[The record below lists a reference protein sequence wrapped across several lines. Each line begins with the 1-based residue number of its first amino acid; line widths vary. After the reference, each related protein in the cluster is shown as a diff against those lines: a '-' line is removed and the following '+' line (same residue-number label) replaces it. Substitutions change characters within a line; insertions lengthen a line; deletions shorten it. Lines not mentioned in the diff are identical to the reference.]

1 MNSGHELDRAVV
13 VTVRDDRQWIQMLLN
28 DDGRQP
34 SAAELVAGLE
44 RCSFEALLPLMPRIT
59 DVVLK
64 VGRGRARARAR
75 AAHIP
80 PHPPSLAGVC
90 VV

>member
-1 MNSGHELDRAVV
+1 
-13 VTVRDDRQWIQMLLN
+13 MLLN

-64 VGRGRARARAR
+64 VGRGRARARTR
-75 AAHIP
+75 AAHITP
-80 PHPPSLAGVC
+80 PPPKQGRVWVC
-90 VV
+90 